1 MRELL
6 KTDFR
11 RALKDKLL
19 IVLLIIGGAFAL
31 FTPLLYKA
39 ILVSLEVLGGVETI
53 ESIALALGFNAKSLF
68 YTSFSPANNFGM
80 ILPIFVVIILCRDFS
95 NGTIRNKII
104 CGKNRRDIFLSMF
117 ITCSALVCALILI
130 HALLT
135 LFVSLIFFKYQ
146 AEPFTFADFG
156 YLMASI
162 CFEMVFYIFIS
173 ALLSFFVVFMKNA
186 VLSIVMYFVVNIAMT
201 ILGSIT
207 QAVYMFVDPEKTV
220 LRGIL
225 EFLNVSNVFTSFS
238 VGSAVYDLKTV
249 LYLILPS
256 VILSA
261 LLIILGLVFFK
272 KKDLK

>member
-19 IVLLIIGGAFAL
+19 IVLLISGGAFAL
-31 FTPLLYKA
+31 FTPLLYKGILLTLDA
-39 ILVSLEVLGGVETI
+39 ISGAETADR
-53 ESIALALGFNAKSLF
+53 ALSLGFDAKSQFFIL
-68 YTSFSPANNFGM
+68 FSPANNFGM

-104 CGKNRRDIFLSMF
+104 CGKSRSSIFLSMF

-135 LFVSLIFFKYQ
+135 LFISLILFKYQ

-162 CFEMVFYIFIS
+162 GFEMIFYIFIS

-201 ILGSIT
+201 IIGSIT
-207 QAVYMFVDPEKTV
+207 QLVSPFIGQDRPFLHE
-220 LRGIL
+220 LL
-225 EFLNVSNVFTSFS
+225 EFLNVSNVFTSLS
-238 VGSAVYDLKTV
+238 IGSATYDLKTV
-249 LYLILPS
+249 LYLLLPNL
-256 VILSA
+256 VLSG
-261 LLIILGLVFFK
+261 LLIFLGLVVFK